1 MHFNNKFDLDNY
13 LKQNTI
19 NYLAGGRKSNIFF
32 MDNTKCLKL
41 FNEVIYNDSVVKL
54 IQKKN
59 LNGFYEIYDLLY
71 FNNTFIGYIMK
82 YYKDNNIDILTMPVE
97 YTLDNYNDLYKSIM
111 TLTDK
116 KVFLYD
122 LCNDNA
128 ILTDDKLIVIDV
140 DEFIVYKDA
149 DKYIVQNENM
159 FALESLFN
167 SIYINARNKYHADDR
182 ININRINNIFC
193 INSPHKV
200 LKKYKYPIDYLRG
213 GKYDN

>member
-59 LNGFYEIYDLLY
+59 LNGFYEIYD
-71 FNNTFIGYIMK
+71 
-82 YYKDNNIDILTMPVE
+82 IDILTMPVE

-213 GKYDN
+213 GNYDN